1 MTSLPFLNEYPYHMR
16 IVLSCMLICSLADD
30 VIEAKPD
37 RMLWWVLRLLAVVFI
52 QYLFNLSFC

>member
-16 IVLSCMLICSLADD
+16 IVLSRMLICSLADD
-30 VIEAKPD
+30 VIEVKPD
-37 RMLWWVLRLLAVVFI
+37 RMLWWVLRLLAVFT